1 MNYKTM
7 YKDKLSKMLFLEINK
22 EAFFKSINMPQD
34 IKLKNDDLYI
44 PISSEY
50 VANNATDEI
59 RIHNLPIYYFIEGMF
74 MAFGADKN
82 LRFNDDYGCI
92 LSYIDDSEQCIKSI
106 IADKV
111 KKNELEDAYILSKG
125 LYRYTNDQEVME
137 AVLSIGE
144 AIREENKSFSEL
156 LLEDIEECKEK
167 FDHNPKPYLY
177 SALICRDDGDYKK
190 AQVEINEYINKG
202 GKRTNEIEVI
212 MNDINNIGNYEKAI
226 EIVNDEPEKAI
237 TLLLPLHEQFE
248 KNPLIYYYLAVA
260 YRKLENYDKAI
271 YYLLESLQI
280 ESGILEVVNELG
292 LNYAC
297 VHNYEE
303 AVKYFKKAFEAS
315 NEVGIC
321 TNIVMCYINLGDKEQ
336 AKEYLEKAKKIDSS
350 DEIVIELDQM
360 LNRAVK

>member
-22 EAFFKSINMPQD
+22 GAFFKSIKIPDD

-44 PISSEY
+44 PISAEY
-50 VANNATDEI
+50 VAKNATDEI
-59 RIHNLPIYYFIEGMF
+59 RINNLPIYYFIEGMF
-74 MAFGADKN
+74 MAFGADQN

-92 LSYIDDSEQCIKSI
+92 LSYIDDSEQCVKSI

-111 KKNELEDAYILSKG
+111 KKNNLEDAYILAKG
-125 LYRYTNDQEVME
+125 LYRYNKEQEIME
-137 AVLSIGE
+137 ALLSIGE
-144 AIREENKSFSEL
+144 TIREENKEFSEL
-156 LLEDIEECKEK
+156 FLEDIEECKEK
-167 FDHNPKPYLY
+167 FDRSSTPYLY
-177 SALICRDDGDYKK
+177 SALICRDNGDYKK

-202 GKRTNEIEVI
+202 GEKTKEIETI
-212 MNDINNIGNYEKAI
+212 INDINNIGNYEKAI

-237 TLLLPLHEQFE
+237 SLLIPLNEQFE

-271 YYLLESLQI
+271 YYLMESLRI

-297 VHNYEE
+297 IQNYE
-303 AVKYFKKAFEAS
+303 
-315 NEVGIC
+315 
-321 TNIVMCYINLGDKEQ
+321 
-336 AKEYLEKAKKIDSS
+336 
-350 DEIVIELDQM
+350 
-360 LNRAVK
+360 